1 MSSRVRTTLW
11 ILCSAIL
18 LALLLPPGRAI
29 SQEIQR
35 VLVTNIPEVQRILG
49 TVSVEGPVRHGR
61 LQSFPEIVVPP
72 VEPTS
77 TRRLIPGGT
86 LAADGFTSV
95 VLSLGGQFK
104 LRDFEPGTVGAIL
117 IPEEDPILRAFEEN
131 GKILFPLE
139 ISSTAGSPLDPYFAS
154 SQEARL
160 GFPRYRVFLYNT
172 SDRAATV
179 ILFAYLRN

>member
-11 ILCSAIL
+11 ILCT
-18 LALLLPPGRAI
+18 LLLLTFLIPSGRAL

-35 VLVTNIPEVQRILG
+35 VLVTNVPEVQKILG
-49 TVSVEGPVRHGR
+49 TVSVDGPVRHGR
-61 LQSFPEIVVPP
+61 LQIFPETVVPP
-72 VEPTS
+72 VEPSS

-95 VLSLGGQFK
+95 VLSLGGQFR
-104 LRDFEPGTVGAIL
+104 LRNFKPGTIGAIL
-117 IPEEDPILRAFEEN
+117 VPEEDPILRAFEED

-139 ISSTAGSPLDPYFAS
+139 VRTTAGSPLDPYFAS
-154 SQEARL
+154 SQESRL

-179 ILFAYLRN
+179 NLFAYLRN